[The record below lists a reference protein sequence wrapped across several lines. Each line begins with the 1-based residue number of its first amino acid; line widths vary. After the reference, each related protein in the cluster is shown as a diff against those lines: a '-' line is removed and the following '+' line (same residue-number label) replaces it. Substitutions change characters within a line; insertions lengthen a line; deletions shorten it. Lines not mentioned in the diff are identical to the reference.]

1 MKPRLAAEKEWDG
14 VAYNILLVDD
24 SETVRAVLMKTL
36 NLAQIPLGEVF
47 MAGNGREALEILKEN
62 WVDLVVTDLNMPE
75 MTGFELIDAMK
86 NDNLMKTIPV
96 VVVTTEG
103 STTRID
109 DLKQKGVKGY
119 VRKPFT
125 PEQIREMI
133 SKVMEAT

>member
-75 MTGFELIDAMK
+75 MTGF
-86 NDNLMKTIPV
+86 
-96 VVVTTEG
+96 
-103 STTRID
+103 
-109 DLKQKGVKGY
+109 
-119 VRKPFT
+119 
-125 PEQIREMI
+125 
-133 SKVMEAT
+133 

>member
-1 MKPRLAAEKEWDG
+1 MKRILIAEDNP
-14 VAYNILLVDD
+14 ASLYMLQTLL
-24 SETVRAVLMKTL
+24 EGEGFAVE
-36 NLAQIPLGEVF
+36 A
-47 MAGNGREALEILKEN
+47 AGNGREALEILKEN
-62 WVDLVVTDLNMPE
+62 WDDLVVTDLNMPE

>member
-1 MKPRLAAEKEWDG
+1 M
-14 VAYNILLVDD
+14 AYNILLVDD

-36 NLAQIPLGEVF
+36 NLAQIPLGEIF
-47 MAGNGREALEILKEN
+47 MAGNGIEALEILKEN

-86 NDNLMKTIPV
+86 KDNLMKTIPV

-103 STTRID
+103 SSTRID
-109 DLKQKGVKGY
+109 ELKQKGVKGY

>member
-1 MKPRLAAEKEWDG
+1 M
-14 VAYNILLVDD
+14 AYNILLVDD

-36 NLAQIPLGEVF
+36 NLAQIELGEVF
-47 MAGNGREALEILKEN
+47 MAGNGKEALKILKAN

-75 MTGFELIDAMK
+75 MTGFELINAMK
-86 NDNLMKTIPV
+86 NDELMKSVPV

-103 STTRID
+103 SATRID

-133 SKVMEAT
+133 SKIMEAG

>member
-1 MKPRLAAEKEWDG
+1 MAEKG
-14 VAYNILLVDD
+14 GFGMAYNILLVDD

-36 NLAQIPLGEVF
+36 NLAQIPLGEIF
-47 MAGNGREALEILKEN
+47 MAGNGIEALEILKEN

-86 NDNLMKTIPV
+86 KDNLMKTIPV

-103 STTRID
+103 SSTRID
-109 DLKQKGVKGY
+109 ELKQKGVKGY

>member
-1 MKPRLAAEKEWDG
+1 M
-14 VAYNILLVDD
+14 AYNILLVDD

-36 NLAQIPLGEVF
+36 KLAQIELGEVF
-47 MAGNGREALEILKEN
+47 MAGNGKEALKILKAN

-75 MTGFELIDAMK
+75 MTGFELINAMK
-86 NDNLMKTIPV
+86 NDELMKSVPV

-103 STTRID
+103 SATRID

-133 SKVMEAT
+133 SKIMEAG